1 MSHFTRMKT
10 KLVEKR
16 HLINALKKLGYK
28 PEEGKVEIRGY
39 GGQKTEVEIKISTKN
54 KGYDMGFLK
63 NGEVYELVADW
74 HGIKD
79 ISPETFLN
87 QVHQQYAVSA
97 VAERMKAQGFDIVT
111 QENLPDKSI
120 HITVRRSLI

>member
-28 PEEGKVEIRGY
+28 PEEGRVEIRGY

-54 KGYDMGFLK
+54 EGYDMGFRK
-63 NGEVYELVADW
+63 NGGVYELIADW
-74 HGIKD
+74 HGIRD
-79 ISPETFLN
+79 IVPDNFVN
-87 QVHQQYAVSA
+87 QVQQQYAVSA
-97 VAERMKAQGFDIVT
+97 VTERMKEQGFDIVT

-120 HITVRRSLI
+120 HLTVRRNII